1 MSGRLW
7 WWLRR
12 AAGLAILAGV
22 LGWLGLGP
30 VVHGV
35 RTVDRWTLLA
45 GVALAVPT
53 SVCCAWRWTLVTRGL
68 GVRLPLPDAVAAY
81 YRSQFLNTVL
91 PGGVVGD
98 LHRGLRHGRS
108 VGDRATAL
116 RAVAW
121 ERLAGQLSQM
131 VLATVVL
138 LAVPSPVGKAMPW
151 VAGAVAVACLLAARL
166 LRRVRPA
173 GGSRTW
179 RALVVLR
186 SDLRDMLLVRR
197 TWSGVALAS
206 VLAVLGHLATFLVA
220 ARTAGVDASPVR
232 VVPLALL
239 VLVAMAL
246 PLNVGGWGPR
256 EGVSAWA
263 FGAAGL
269 GAGAGLSAA
278 VVYGVMVLV
287 AGLPGA
293 VVLVVQSLRGGS
305 RA

>member
-1 MSGRLW
+1 MSSRTWSL
-7 WWLRR
+7 LRR
-12 AAGLAILAGV
+12 AAGLGILAAV
-22 LGWLGLGP
+22 LGMLGLGP
-30 VVHGV
+30 VVHGI

-68 GVRLPLPDAVAAY
+68 GVRLSLPWAVAAY

-98 LHRGLRHGRS
+98 VHRGLRHGRS
-108 VGDRATAL
+108 VGDRGTAL

-121 ERLAGQLSQM
+121 ERLAGQLSQ
-131 VLATVVL
+131 LAVAAVVL
-138 LAVPSPVGKAMPW
+138 LLLPSPVRAAMPW
-151 VAGAVAVACLLAARL
+151 AVAAVVLGCLLSVLVVRRLRPTGESRLSRSVAVLRTDARDL
-166 LRRVRPA
+166 LL
-173 GGSRTW
+173 SRTW
-179 RALVVLR
+179 P
-186 SDLRDMLLVRR
+186 
-197 TWSGVALAS
+197 GVALAS
-206 VLAVLGHLATFLVA
+206 VVAVLGHVTTFLVA
-220 ARTAGVDASPVR
+220 ARTAGVDASPLR
-232 VVPLALL
+232 LVPLALL

-246 PLNVGGWGPR
+246 PLNVAGWGPR

-269 GAGAGLSAA
+269 GAGEGLAAA

-293 VVLVVQSLRGGS
+293 VVLAVEGARGG
-305 RA
+305 RRG

>member
-1 MSGRLW
+1 VSRRW
-7 WWLRR
+7 WSLLRR
-12 AAGLAILAGV
+12 AAGLGILAAV
-22 LGWLGLGP
+22 LAWLGLGP
-30 VVHGV
+30 VVHGI

-68 GVRLPLPDAVAAY
+68 GVRLPLPVAVAAY

-98 LHRGLRHGRS
+98 VHRGLRHGRS
-108 VGDRATAL
+108 VGDRGTAL

-121 ERLAGQLSQM
+121 ERLAGQLSQ
-131 VLATVVL
+131 LAVAAVVL
-138 LAVPSPVGKAMPW
+138 LLLPSPVRGAMPW
-151 VAGAVAVACLLAARL
+151 VVAAAAVVGLPCFVVVRRL
-166 LRRVRPA
+166 RPA
-173 GGSRTW
+173 GGSRVS
-179 RALVVLR
+179 RALAVLR
-186 SDLRDMLLVRR
+186 TDARDLFLSR
-197 TWSGVALAS
+197 TWPGVALAS
-206 VLAVLGHLATFLVA
+206 VVAVLGHVATFLVA
-220 ARTAGVDASPVR
+220 ARTAGVDASQLR
-232 VVPLALL
+232 LVPLALL

-246 PLNVGGWGPR
+246 PLNVAGWGPR

-269 GAGAGLSAA
+269 GAGEGLAAA

-293 VVLVVQSLRGGS
+293 VVLAVESTRGG
-305 RA
+305 RRG